1 MKRSISISQSELY
14 NIISESISEELLQ
27 NNSFSIWKSKFDGYL
42 MEMISQLTDRYLRYF
57 GLNVEIDGSYN
68 FGRKTWLA
76 CYEETSGKLE
86 NGMFFSGQ
94 NYQQK

>member
-42 MEMISQLTDRYLRYF
+42 MEMIS
-57 GLNVEIDGSYN
+57 
-68 FGRKTWLA
+68 
-76 CYEETSGKLE
+76 
-86 NGMFFSGQ
+86 
-94 NYQQK
+94 